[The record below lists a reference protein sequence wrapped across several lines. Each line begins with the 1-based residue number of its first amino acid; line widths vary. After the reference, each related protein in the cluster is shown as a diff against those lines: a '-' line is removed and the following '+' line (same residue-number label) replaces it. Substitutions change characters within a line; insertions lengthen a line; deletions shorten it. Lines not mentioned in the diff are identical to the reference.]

1 MIATIA
7 RRTLGVLVWICIL
20 ILLAIAIAPRF
31 LDRIYYQ
38 GANSSHFDGAHF
50 FNPDSGDSAA
60 PPSGGSRIG
69 FIRRMVT
76 GEGRA
81 PWPDHVAITQGYPHP
96 ALNPCPSMSG
106 GAHIE
111 NWNRCTR
118 DPVAADAMAATW
130 IGHASV
136 LIQTRGFAML
146 TDPIWASRAGP
157 FGIGPQRV
165 TQPGIRL
172 NDLPKIDLIVVS
184 HNHYDHLNIETLKA
198 LWARDHPMIVTALG
212 NDALLRAHG
221 IGAIGM
227 DWGTH
232 TRVGPATV
240 HAARNHHWSSRWG
253 VDRNRALWSSFV
265 VDTPAGRIVFAG
277 DTGFGDGL
285 WAGEAAAIPLADGS
299 VPPVR
304 FAMLPIGAFRFAP
317 GQMHIDSHIGP
328 AQAVQ
333 LWNRLGRPQT
343 LPIHWGTFR
352 LSNEAR
358 ETPPTMLDL
367 IMRCAGA
374 EPARFAAWRIGEA
387 RLIAPAAPTPP
398 INEARVAACEASA
411 AVRALP

>member
-1 MIATIA
+1 MIVTIA
-7 RRTLGVLVWICIL
+7 RRLTTIFVWILIL
-20 ILLAIAIAPRF
+20 TLLAIAIVPRF
-31 LDRIYYQ
+31 LDRIYYR
-38 GANSSHFDGAHF
+38 GAPSAHFDGAHF
-50 FNPDSGDSAA
+50 SNPDGGDSAA

-81 PWPDHVAITQGYPHP
+81 PWPDHVAMTQGYPHP
-96 ALNPCPSMSG
+96 ALTPCLPVTG

-118 DPVAADAMAATW
+118 VPIAADTMAATW

-165 TQPGIRL
+165 TDPGIRL

-198 LWARDHPMIVTALG
+198 LWNRDHPMIVTPLG
-212 NDALLRAHG
+212 NDALLRANG

-227 DWGTH
+227 DWGASS
-232 TRVGPATV
+232 RVGPATV
-240 HAARNHHWSSRWG
+240 RVTRNHHWSSRWG

-265 VDTPAGRIVFAG
+265 VDTPAGRVFFAG
-277 DTGFGDGL
+277 DTGFGDGR
-285 WAGEAAAIPLADGS
+285 WAGEAAAIPLSDGT

-333 LWNRLGRPQT
+333 LWNRLGRPHT

-358 ETPPTMLDL
+358 DSPPRMLAL
-367 IMRCAGA
+367 IMQCAGA
-374 EPARFAAWRIGEA
+374 DAARFAAWRIGEA
-387 RLIAPAAPTPP
+387 RLIAPVATTPP
-398 INEARVAACEASA
+398 IDEARIVACEASP